1 MYLQKVFHQNNGYTH
16 WFINRVFN
24 KVQDDFTR
32 QKTVK
37 PLLDTAVLNDVRN
50 PTLLL
55 PYAGENGCALVKS
68 LKHIQ

>member
-1 MYLQKVFHQNNGYTH
+1 MYLRKNFHQNNSYPH

-37 PLLDTAVLNDVRN
+37 PLPDTAVLNSVRN
-50 PTLLL
+50 QTLLL
-55 PYAGENGCALVKS
+55 PYAGQNGSALVKS
-68 LKHIQ
+68 LKHV